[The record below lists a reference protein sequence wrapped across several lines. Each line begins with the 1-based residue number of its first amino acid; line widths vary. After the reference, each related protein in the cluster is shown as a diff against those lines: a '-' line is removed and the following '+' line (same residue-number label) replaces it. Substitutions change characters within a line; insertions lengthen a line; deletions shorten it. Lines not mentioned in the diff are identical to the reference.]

1 MKQVEVIIS
10 SVISI
15 RGLGSTEQAAL
26 RKRYTFLPTV
36 PRGTP
41 AYVKPTPVCLCRA
54 FHDFLVVPRD
64 MRLLAELGKTCH
76 IVDAQ
81 DSPLAC
87 GHESPMAILFKGQ
100 LDPARNQTEAVDT
113 SLAMLTQ
120 NPLGGGCL
128 LSLPPGFGKTACALY
143 LSSKVARRTLILVH
157 TSVLA
162 DQWRDRVHA
171 FLENAVPVIVT
182 SQRVPEDIRRATHVI
197 VLLQTI
203 VAQTKRGAT
212 AWLENLHDM
221 VIVDECHHICARTL
235 CRVVEV
241 AGARYR
247 LGLSATI
254 ARRDGLD
261 SMLESLL
268 GPVAFQCERHEHPNL
283 TVKVV
288 RYKAPHRI
296 GGDGLSFV
304 DSINAVAA
312 DKERLQIVLNTIVSL
327 YTQEGRNIIVLSDRL
342 GQLYD
347 IQRALTETYEIP
359 HHMAIGGNRDSP
371 DLAIRPVILA
381 TYQFASEGLDIPIL
395 DTCVMASP
403 RVEVKQSV
411 GRILR
416 SPGGKPLVV
425 DVVDEDMPILRR
437 QFAKRKR
444 FYTCALTDGG
454 LDALLIE

>member
-1 MKQVEVIIS
+1 MKEVDVIVS

-15 RGLGSTEQAAL
+15 RGLGPTDQAVL
-26 RKRYTFLPTV
+26 RRRYTFFPTM
-36 PRGTP
+36 PPGTP
-41 AYVKPTPVCLCRA
+41 SHVRPTPVCLA
-54 FHDFLVVPRD
+54 KSFHDFLVVPRD
-64 MRLLAELGKTCH
+64 MRLLTEMPTPSR

-81 DSPLAC
+81 DPLC
-87 GHESPMAILFKGQ
+87 ESFGEKLAFKGF
-100 LDPARNQTEAVDT
+100 LDSSRNQTEAVEKCM
-113 SLAMLTQ
+113 AMLKAH
-120 NPLGGGCL
+120 PMGGGCL

-143 LSSKVARRTLILVH
+143 ISSQIARRTLILVH

-162 DQWRDRVHA
+162 DQWRDRVLA
-171 FLENAVPVIVT
+171 FLENATPVMVT
-182 SQRVPEDIRRATHVI
+182 SQKIPDNFDGATHVI

-212 AWLENLHDM
+212 AWLENLHDL

-235 CRVVEV
+235 CRVVEA

-261 SMLESLL
+261 TMLECLL
-268 GPVAFQCERHEHPNL
+268 GPVAYQCERHDHPNL
-283 TVKVV
+283 TVQVL
-288 RYKAPHRI
+288 RYKSTKTCHV
-296 GGDGLSFV
+296 GLSFV
-304 DSINAVAA
+304 DSINRVAA
-312 DKERLQIVLNTIVSL
+312 DKDRLKIVMQKIVSL
-327 YTQEGRNIIVLSDRL
+327 YTEENRHIIVLSDRL

-347 IQRALTETYEIP
+347 IRRALAEDHAIP
-359 HHMAIGGNRDSP
+359 HHMAIGGNKGSP
-371 DLAIRPVILA
+371 DLATRPVILA

-416 SPGGKPLVV
+416 SPGGNPLVV
-425 DVVDEDMPILRR
+425 DIVDEDMPILRR
-437 QFAKRKR
+437 QFGKRKR
-444 FYTCALTDGG
+444 FYTSALADGG
-454 LDALLIE
+454 LDAVIVG